1 MCLKLQNATHTINI
15 RSTIII
21 DNVLFSCIS
30 KTGRQKDRHH
40 SAVVALGVQNIFKDI
55 NQTQSDSR
63 FQLQIYKPPP
73 TSR

>member
-1 MCLKLQNATHTINI
+1 MCPKLQNATHTINI
-15 RSTIII
+15 R
-21 DNVLFSCIS
+21 LFSCIS